1 MRYTCIGKRRGDHGS
16 VVACAN
22 VSETPSRPE
31 RPEWGYLCPQCLGT
45 QYGRQP
51 LKLDLP
57 DLDKPDFEYV
67 TSASHRGRR
76 GPLDELEK
84 SETEELAELEE
95 IVSFD
100 QDFLDID
107 PSF

>member
-51 LKLDLP
+51 LRLDLP
-57 DLDKPDFEYV
+57 DLDKPN
-67 TSASHRGRR
+67 A
-76 GPLDELEK
+76 PELEAFEMEPGSYSQIEE
-84 SETEELAELEE
+84 SEAEELAGLHDLE
-95 IVSFD
+95 
-100 QDFLDID
+100 LDID
-107 PSF
+107 GLF